1 MEKKVKSKAE
11 KTADKI
17 EKTEKIEKT
26 TTKSES
32 KIVGARV
39 TKAGPK
45 SDRHHDETTI
55 KKSSKKDVIDV
66 EKAAVDKT
74 SKNNKFSFDQKGKGY
89 SRGGNWNN
97 YGHNKYYRRKKF
109 CMLCAKG
116 IEHVDY
122 KDVELLEKYL
132 NQSLKIAS
140 RKITAACST
149 HQRRVSNAIKRAR
162 IVALIPFIKD

>member
-1 MEKKVKSKAE
+1 MEKKVKSKV
-11 KTADKI
+11 

-26 TTKSES
+26 TTKSET
-32 KIVGARV
+32 KTAGARV

-66 EKAAVDKT
+66 EKAAIDKT
-74 SKNNKFSFDQKGKGY
+74 GKSNKFSFDQKGKGY
-89 SRGGNWNN
+89 SRGNWNN

-122 KDVELLEKYL
+122 KDVALLEKYL

>member
-1 MEKKVKSKAE
+1 MEKKVKSKV
-11 KTADKI
+11 
-17 EKTEKIEKT
+17 EKTEKVEKST
-26 TTKSES
+26 IKNSES
-32 KIVGARV
+32 KTTGARI

-66 EKAAVDKT
+66 EKASVDK
-74 SKNNKFSFDQKGKGY
+74 SKNNKFGFDQKGKGY
-89 SRGGNWNN
+89 SKSNWN
-97 YGHNKYYRRKKF
+97 YGHNKFYRRKKF
-109 CMLCAKG
+109 CNFCAKG

-122 KDVELLEKYL
+122 KDVATLEKYL

-140 RKITAACST
+140 RKVTAACSK

>member
-1 MEKKVKSKAE
+1 MAKETKKVEKVESEA
-11 KTADKI
+11 KTAK
-17 EKTEKIEKT
+17 
-26 TTKSES
+26 
-32 KIVGARV
+32 V

-55 KKSSKKDVIDV
+55 KKSNKSEVVDV
-66 EKAAVDKT
+66 EKSASTEKE
-74 SKNNKFSFDQKGKGY
+74 KKNKFTFDQKKQGY
-89 SRGGNWNN
+89 SKGNW
-97 YGHNKYYRRKKF
+97 GHNKYYRRRKF
-109 CMLCAKG
+109 CNFCAKG

-122 KDVELLEKYL
+122 KDVKTLEKYL

-140 RKITAACST
+140 RKITGACST

>member
-1 MEKKVKSKAE
+1 MEKKEKS
-11 KTADKI
+11 KI
-17 EKTEKIEKT
+17 EKTSSQSKT
-26 TTKSES
+26 TA
-32 KIVGARV
+32 ARI

-45 SDRHHDETTI
+45 SDRHHDETTV
-55 KKSSKKDVIDV
+55 KKSTKKEVIDV

-74 SKNNKFSFDQKGKGY
+74 KKNNKFSFDQKGRGY
-89 SRGGNWNN
+89 SRGNWNH
-97 YGHNKYYRRKKF
+97 GHNKYYRRKKF
-109 CMLCAKG
+109 CNFCARG

-122 KDVELLEKYL
+122 KDVKTLEKYL

-140 RKITAACST
+140 RKITGACST